1 MLKLS
6 GIGKYRSGNKYN
18 IEMLFSSFKIDGP
31 YLSGSDICFPHTY
44 TYIQCNVCMY
54 VVFSECITER
64 DELYLRNADL
74 SSKLEKTKIELKSV
88 QTDYEQEKT
97 THQSTIQSNGQ
108 Y

>member
-1 MLKLS
+1 MIISIILICYFHYSKL
-6 GIGKYRSGNKYN
+6 IVRILLVQILRSN
-18 IEMLFSSFKIDGP
+18 IFLAHTHI
-31 YLSGSDICFPHTY
+31 YIVLS
-44 TYIQCNVCMY
+44 V
-54 VVFSECITER
+54 CITER

-108 Y
+108 YSDICRVYCSPHSLG